1 MKHFIDIAD
10 FNLKQLDAIIRKAKK
25 LKKKVLKNFQKSVTI
40 KHLV

>member
-25 LKKKVLKNFQKSVTI
+25 LKKSERIFKKM
-40 KHLV
+40 

>member
-25 LKKKVLKNFQKSVTI
+25 LKKVRKNFQKNVTI